1 MPGSAA
7 GRGAGWREL
16 ERRAGVPPADLAEGR
31 PGEQMSFADT
41 QGSPA
46 PSSPA
51 RPQTKRLRA
60 PGAARLQT

>member
-1 MPGSAA
+1 M
-7 GRGAGWREL
+7 
-16 ERRAGVPPADLAEGR
+16 PPADLAEGR

-46 PSSPA
+46 SSSPA
-51 RPQTKRLRA
+51 RPQTRRLRA